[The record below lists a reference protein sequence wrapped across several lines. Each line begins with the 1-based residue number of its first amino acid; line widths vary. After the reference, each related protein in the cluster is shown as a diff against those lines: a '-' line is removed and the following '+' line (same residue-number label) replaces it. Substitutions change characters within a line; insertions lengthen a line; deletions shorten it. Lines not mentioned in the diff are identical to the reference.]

1 MLMHC
6 ALLLSQYVVLRVLT
20 MILSDTDINMDT
32 DTDTYTDTVDN
43 DTEAARK
50 LYVNCESR
58 ITQCHHHALMMYAH
72 FLLHQNEP
80 CVMSN

>member
-20 MILSDTDINMDT
+20 MILSLILILILILIRILILWIMILMQHVSCILESFWNH
-32 DTDTYTDTVDN
+32 V
-43 DTEAARK
+43 
-50 LYVNCESR
+50 LYISCFDDVC
-58 ITQCHHHALMMYAH
+58 A
-72 FLLHQNEP
+72 FLILHQNEP